1 MAERIVASK
10 FAIRR
15 SGRLALLFGGI
26 GVATGTLIA
35 SPHLLQVAPS
45 TKQDLPRAVAPERAS
60 NFTSF
65 AALAHAVKPAV
76 IAVIARTTEV
86 DLASRA
92 QGSPEG
98 PRSRFSTSQG
108 SGFFITADGYAV
120 TSNHVIKGSASIEI
134 RTDEGDV
141 YKARVVG
148 ADAMSDLAV
157 LKADGRRNFAHV
169 KFAEQPPQVGDWI
182 IAVGNPFGLGGTVT
196 AGIVSARGRDV
207 EKESDSYQDLL
218 QIDAPINKSHSGRPK
233 FHISCNVVRVNN
245 ILLSP

>member
-15 SGRLALLFGGI
+15 SSRLALLFGGI

-35 SPHLLQVAPS
+35 SPHFLQVPPAP
-45 TKQDLPRAVAPERAS
+45 KKELPRAAATERTS
-60 NFTSF
+60 NFASF
-65 AALAHAVKPAV
+65 AELAHAVKPAV

-98 PRSRFSTSQG
+98 LRSRSSTSQG

-120 TSNHVIKGSASIEI
+120 TSNNVIKGSASIEI

-148 ADAMSDLAV
+148 ADAVSDLAV
-157 LKADGRRNFAHV
+157 IKVDGPRNFVHV
-169 KFAEQPPQVGDWI
+169 TFAEQPPQVGDWI
-182 IAVGNPFGLGGTVT
+182 IAVGNPFGLGG
-196 AGIVSARGRDV
+196 AGTGGGVFARGRGVV
-207 EKESDSYQDLL
+207 EGAGCDQD
-218 QIDAPINKSHSGRPK
+218 P
-233 FHISCNVVRVNN
+233 
-245 ILLSP
+245 LS

>member
-15 SGRLALLFGGI
+15 SSRLALLFGGI

-35 SPHLLQVAPS
+35 SPHLLQVPLS
-45 TKQDLPRAVAPERAS
+45 PKKELPRPIATERTS
-60 NFTSF
+60 NFASF

-92 QGSPEG
+92 QRSPEG

-120 TSNHVIKGSASIEI
+120 TSNHVVKGSASVEI

-148 ADAMSDLAV
+148 ADAVSDLAV
-157 LKADGRRNFAHV
+157 IKVDGRRTFVHV

-196 AGIVSARGRDV
+196 AGIVSARGPGV
-207 EKESDSYQDLL
+207 EKESGSDQKPRP
-218 QIDAPINKSHSGRPK
+218 IDAPLNKRKSGGAT
-233 FHISCNVVRVNN
+233 FDNSCHMVRSN
-245 ILLSP
+245 ILIL